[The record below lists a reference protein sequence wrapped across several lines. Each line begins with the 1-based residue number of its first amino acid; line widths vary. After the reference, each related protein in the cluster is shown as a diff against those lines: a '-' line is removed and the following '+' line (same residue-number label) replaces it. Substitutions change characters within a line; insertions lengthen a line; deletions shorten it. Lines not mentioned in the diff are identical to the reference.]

1 MPISL
6 CPFSD
11 CFTLSFCFSLLAPLS
26 LSLSLGL
33 SAFPVSFSASRFVS
47 LSYLR
52 SFSLCLHLY
61 VSLSPRLSACMS
73 ISFYVSTFLS
83 SDCIHISLSLPL
95 SLSLSPFLHLLSP
108 HLSISLSPFLSFPL
122 PIALP
127 LPPHLPLTVSLS
139 LPPLLS
145 LSASLSLFPLSIFI
159 SPPPSVLH
167 GKEGGDLT
175 HKLPFCLKRSCIYDC
190 IQPGEA
196 LILRRLFINVCFQLY
211 FIFRNVGHF
220 IFHLNKEKLR
230 GSSQHKLTADRKK
243 FLTNR

>member
-61 VSLSPRLSACMS
+61 FSLSPRLSACMS
-73 ISFYVSTFLS
+73 ISF
-83 SDCIHISLSLPL
+83 CIYFPLLRLHPYL
-95 SLSLSPFLHLLSP
+95 SLSLSPSLHLLSP
-108 HLSISLSPFLSFPL
+108 HLSISLSPLLSFPL
-122 PIALP
+122 P
-127 LPPHLPLTVSLS
+127 TF
-139 LPPLLS
+139 LS